1 MRHLLLA
8 SHGPLAGAILE
19 SALFICGSA
28 LISPV
33 KTIMVAREDSGE
45 RIRTQVEQILSG
57 FEAGDEIIA
66 LTDVFGGNVNN
77 ILTEYLSAKKL
88 YLVAGMNLG
97 MVLEALLAPKDMQTE
112 ELAAY
117 LENVGKEGVRYVN
130 RIAQPGEEDEL

>member
-1 MRHLLLA
+1 MRHLLIA

-19 SALFICGSA
+19 SASFICGSA

-66 LTDVFGGNVNN
+66 LTDVFGDQKG
-77 ILTEYLSAKKL
+77 
-88 YLVAGMNLG
+88 
-97 MVLEALLAPKDMQTE
+97 
-112 ELAAY
+112 
-117 LENVGKEGVRYVN
+117 
-130 RIAQPGEEDEL
+130 

>member
-19 SALFICGSA
+19 SASFICGSA

-45 RIRTQVEQILSG
+45 RIRTQV
-57 FEAGDEIIA
+57 AGDEIIA